1 MSWYQDP
8 GVLLFDP
15 FASIKPSAETLS
27 FTTAPGTTAITI
39 PEAHST
45 TPVQA
50 FYNGQAMLAKDGGR
64 YEATSPSADTA
75 TIELKLTPSAGI
87 HGGAAIPEPITLH
100 TNGKGVMKLGDWSK
114 VGVLHNYSGGIK
126 YQKSITLTC
135 GGSAASQHPR
145 PRPGDRHRGSQH
157 QWQKGGR
164 ACCPTMAV

>member
-50 FYNGQAMLAKDGGR
+50 FYNGQAMLPKMASGKSHVL
-64 YEATSPSADTA
+64 TSAATA
-75 TIELKLTPSAGI
+75 TIELKLTPPAGI
-87 HGGAAIPEPITLH
+87 HGGAAIPEAITVH
-100 TNGKGVMKLGDWSK
+100 TNGRES
-114 VGVLHNYSGGIK
+114 
-126 YQKSITLTC
+126 
-135 GGSAASQHPR
+135 
-145 PRPGDRHRGSQH
+145 
-157 QWQKGGR
+157 
-164 ACCPTMAV
+164 